1 MVPRTRG
8 VTVVMALVAALCVAA
23 GAAADPARPDVR
35 DRDGLVYRWY
45 PPYGYRFQ
53 PLASFADLSRVVGAH
68 DEAAARRLALALIA
82 RGVRGRVGLY
92 WQYDFPFGGP
102 VPWRSGFVQAVAAQA
117 LVRTYV
123 LLGDGVFLNAA
134 SEAFAG
140 LRSTLLMP
148 LGGGLWVRE
157 YGFSHEAILNA
168 QLESL
173 RSLEQYARIVDTPAA
188 LQLAASV
195 YRATRTMLPRFDL
208 GCRSRYSLTSGPA
221 SAHYQAYHVDLLRRL
236 SLAFPADGIWRTMY
250 LRWLPCAV

>member
-1 MVPRTRG
+1 MSLG
-8 VTVVMALVAALCVAA
+8 LA
-23 GAAADPARPDVR
+23 GTAAADPARPDIR

-53 PLASFADLSRVVGAH
+53 PLASFADLSHTVSAH
-68 DEAAARRLALALIA
+68 DEQAARRLALALIR

-92 WQYDFPFGGP
+92 WQYDFPYGGP

-123 LLGDGVFLNAA
+123 LLGDGVFFNAA

-140 LRSTLLMP
+140 LESTLLMP

-173 RSLEQYARIVDTPAA
+173 RSLEIYARIVDTTAVVR
-188 LQLAASV
+188 LAASV
-195 YRATRTMLPRFDL
+195 YRATRTMLPSFDL
-208 GCRSRYSLTSGPA
+208 GCRSRYSLSSGPA
-221 SAHYQAYHVDLLRRL
+221 SPHYQAYHVDLLRRL
-236 SLAFPADGIWRTMY
+236 SIAFPDDPVWRTMY
-250 LRWLPCAV
+250 LRWRPCAVELR

>member
-1 MVPRTRG
+1 MRG
-8 VTVVMALVAALCVAA
+8 VLVLTAVGASLFVAGA
-23 GAAADPARPDVR
+23 AAADPAQADIRNP
-35 DRDGLVYRWY
+35 DGLVYRWY

-53 PLASFADLSRVVGAH
+53 PLASFAALSSTVSAH
-68 DEAAARRLALALIA
+68 DERAARRLAVALIR

-92 WQYDFPFGGP
+92 WQYDFPYGGP
-102 VPWRSGFVQAVAAQA
+102 VPWTSGFVQAVAAQA

-123 LLGDGVFLNAA
+123 LLGDGFFFNAA
-134 SEAFAG
+134 SEALAG

-173 RSLEQYARIVDTPAA
+173 RSLEIYARIVDTPPV
-188 LQLAASV
+188 LRLAASV

-221 SAHYQAYHVDLLRRL
+221 PQHYQAYHVELLRRL
-236 SLAFPADGIWRTMY
+236 SIAFPDDPIWRTMY
-250 LRWLPCAV
+250 LRWSRCVV

>member
-1 MVPRTRG
+1 MGRGMRG
-8 VTVVMALVAALCVAA
+8 VVVVTVLVGALCSTGVAA
-23 GAAADPARPDVR
+23 ARVQGDIH

-53 PLASFADLSRVVGAH
+53 PLASFAELSAAVSAH
-68 DEAAARRLALALIA
+68 DEKAARRLALALIV

-123 LLGDGVFLNAA
+123 LLGDGVFFNAA

-173 RSLEQYARIVDTPAA
+173 RSLEQYARIVDTPEA
-188 LQLAASV
+188 LGLAASL

-236 SLAFPADGIWRTMY
+236 SIAFPTDGIWRAMY
-250 LRWLPCAV
+250 LRWRPCAV

>member
-1 MVPRTRG
+1 MVRRVRG
-8 VTVVMALVAALCVAA
+8 VVAASALVAALGLAGATAADAA
-23 GAAADPARPDVR
+23 GPDIH
-35 DRDGLVYRWY
+35 DGDGLVYRWY
-45 PPYGYRFQ
+45 PPYGFRFQ
-53 PLASFADLSRVVGAH
+53 PLASFAELSRVVSAH
-68 DEAAARRLALALIA
+68 DEGAARRLALALIR

-123 LLGDGVFLNAA
+123 LLGDGVFFNAA

-157 YGFSHEAILNA
+157 YSFSDEAILNA

-173 RSLEQYARIVDTPAA
+173 RSLEIYAKIVDTSAA
-188 LQLAASV
+188 LRLAASF
-195 YRATRTMLPRFDL
+195 YRATRTMLPSFDL
-208 GCRSRYSLTSGPA
+208 GCRSRYSLASGPA
-221 SAHYQAYHVDLLRRL
+221 TPHYQAYHVDLLRRL
-236 SLAFPADGIWRTMY
+236 SLAFPTDPIWRTMY
-250 LRWLPCAV
+250 LRWRPCAV